1 MKSKKA
7 PSQAISRQAS
17 SRSEQIAEKVK
28 EIAKANQLD
37 INENVEEMQ
46 VPDVEAEQPQE
57 LPEKTSPAE
66 NEADEQEKQAENPAS
81 ENPAPKKKK
90 EKKKRVSAVQ
100 IEANQKAAAERFAD
114 YRRKE
119 ADKLKNMNDEER
131 TAYKNEKAAKRKE
144 NRIKRQYGLIFPINR
159 TRKYL
164 KQYMGV
170 PVKKSN
176 RKAGILVRKEAAIF
190 TAAVLEYMCAEVLEI
205 SGNVAIEKK
214 RQRIKPR
221 DILLAIRDDEEINKL
236 ISKDAVFCQSGV
248 VPKQIPAILLKTN
261 QKSTAWTSTVAAN
274 CYANVTLENH
284 NVSNASKKSSK
295 A

>member
-1 MKSKKA
+1 MKSKRAAQEAAQKA
-7 PSQAISRQAS
+7 QQQSQL
-17 SRSEQIAEKVK
+17 IAEKVK
-28 EIAKANQLD
+28 EIPKSQLD
-37 INENVEEMQ
+37 INENEEMAN
-46 VPDVEAEQPQE
+46 VEAEQPQE
-57 LPEKTSPAE
+57 FPEKAAPVE
-66 NEADEQEKQAENPAS
+66 NEADEQEKQAEKPAS

-144 NRIKRQYGLIFPINR
+144 NRIKRQYGLIFPIDR

>member
-1 MKSKKA
+1 MKSKRAAQEAAQKA
-7 PSQAISRQAS
+7 QQQSQL
-17 SRSEQIAEKVK
+17 IAEKVK
-28 EIAKANQLD
+28 EIPKSQLD
-37 INENVEEMQ
+37 INENEEMAN
-46 VPDVEAEQPQE
+46 VEAEQPQE
-57 LPEKTSPAE
+57 FPEKAASVE